1 MFKFRNENLQ
11 ESLNT
16 RSHRSRERLFGTVRV
31 HILALVSAISFLM
44 AAEVIHAQQL
54 FVTSFN
60 SNEVLRYDG
69 TTGAF
74 IDAFVTAGSGGLDV
88 PVGLVFGPDGNLYVS
103 SGSTNEVLR
112 YDGTT
117 GAFIDAFVTAGSG
130 GLDLP
135 SFLIF
140 FESST

>member
-74 IDAFVTAGSGGLDV
+74 IDAFVTAGSGGLD
-88 PVGLVFGPDGNLYVS
+88 
-103 SGSTNEVLR
+103 
-112 YDGTT
+112 
-117 GAFIDAFVTAGSG
+117 
-130 GLDLP
+130 LP

-140 FESST
+140 FEPSTGGGGGCSVASAGAPVSVPLYLFVPLLFVIVRRALRVLRG